1 MYTGAHSFIHVV
13 LYIFQYSIF
22 IDLLKVG
29 WWEWPFFCLLL
40 SLNLSA
46 NWYHLEIF
54 TIRIRII
61 KKKKDLVFTQF
72 SLFLILCVCVF
83 IILRWA
89 EERDILIIFC
99 FVDIFSFACLVYI
112 NESNILLLYLEFLNA
127 KQGN

>member
-46 NWYHLEIF
+46 TWYHLEIF

-72 SLFLILCVCVF
+72 SLFLILCVCVYYTKMSRGEGHFDYFLFCWHFF
-83 IILRWA
+83 ICLFGIYKWEQHSSSLFR
-89 EERDILIIFC
+89 IFKC
-99 FVDIFSFACLVYI
+99 
-112 NESNILLLYLEFLNA
+112 
-127 KQGN
+127 QTG